1 MDPAL
6 PAWRAGGKS
15 IAESTAL
22 EPVTTSPARLRPAA
36 AASPHQAAPLFDAL
50 RAFVERDQ
58 APFYSPGHKGGRTL
72 DPWFRRHIAEL
83 DLNNLPDTDT
93 LHCPTGGIAEAERLI
108 ADAWGAG
115 ESFIL
120 VQGSTL
126 GNIAMALAALRPG
139 DRVLVQRNAHK
150 SVISGLVQSGAV
162 PVWLQ
167 PRWDA
172 PFGLAHGID
181 AAAVEAALTA
191 APARAVWLLHPT
203 YYGTVADLAAINAVC
218 RRHGALLFV
227 DGAHSPHF
235 AFHPDLPPAAE
246 QSGAAAV
253 VQSIHKILS
262 GLSQA
267 AVLHIDPAQLDPQ
280 AVRRALQLVQTTS
293 PHFAIM
299 ASIDLARRDMALHGR
314 DLLDGALALARQAR
328 QRLRGIPGLTVLGR
342 EDVFGP
348 GSGFAALDETKLVIG
363 VRGLGLDGRAV
374 VAELNRVHGVQPEFG
389 AADHVLCI
397 LTIGNTQ
404 ADVDRLVTGFAAIA
418 ATAPGR
424 TAALDDALAGD
435 LLAVLPELVLT
446 PRDAFFAANDTVAT
460 DAAIGRI
467 CAEAITPYPPG
478 IPVIMPG
485 ELLSAEVIALL
496 RAAQA
501 AGTPISAA
509 DPQLQTVKVVR

>member
-1 MDPAL
+1 LTP
-6 PAWRAGGKS
+6 
-15 IAESTAL
+15 STARSL
-22 EPVTTSPARLRPAA
+22 PTT
-36 AASPHQAAPLFDAL
+36 AASPHAAAPLFDAL
-50 RAFVERDQ
+50 RAFVERGQ

-72 DPWFRRHIAEL
+72 DPWFRTHIAEL

-93 LHCPTGGIAEAERLI
+93 LHCPTGGIALAERLI

-126 GNIAMALAALRPG
+126 GNIAMALAGLRPG

-150 SVISGLVQSGAV
+150 SVVAGLVQSGAV

-172 PFGLAHGID
+172 RFGLAHGVD
-181 AAAVEAALTA
+181 AAAVDAALA
-191 APARAVWLLHPT
+191 AQPARAVWLLHPT
-203 YYGTVADLAAINAVC
+203 YFGTVADLAAIVAVC

-246 QSGAAAV
+246 QLGAAAV
-253 VQSIHKILS
+253 VQSVHKIIS

-280 AVRRALQLVQTTS
+280 AVRRALQLAQTTS

-299 ASIDLARRDMALHGR
+299 ASIDLARREMALHGR
-314 DLLDGALALARQAR
+314 ELLDGALTLARQAR
-328 QRLRGIPGLTVLGR
+328 RRLREIPGLNVLGQ
-342 EDVFGP
+342 EDAFGP
-348 GSGFAALDETKLVIG
+348 GSGFAMLDETKLVVG
-363 VRGLGLDGRAV
+363 VRNLGIDGRIV
-374 VAELNRVHGVQPEFG
+374 VAELNRAHGVQPEFG

-404 ADVDRLVTGFAAIA
+404 ADVDRLVAGFAAIA
-418 ATAPGR
+418 AKAPGR
-424 TAALDDALAGD
+424 PARSDDALARD
-435 LLAVLPELVLT
+435 LLAALPEIVLT
-446 PRDAFFAANDTVAT
+446 PRDAFFAANEAVSL
-460 DAAIGRI
+460 DAAIGRVA
-467 CAEAITPYPPG
+467 AEAITPYPPG
-478 IPVIMPG
+478 IPAIMPG
-485 ELLSAEVIALL
+485 ERLTAGIVALL
-496 RAAQA
+496 RAALDN
-501 AGTPISAA
+501 GTPVSAA
-509 DPQLQTVKVVR
+509 DPQLKTVKVVT